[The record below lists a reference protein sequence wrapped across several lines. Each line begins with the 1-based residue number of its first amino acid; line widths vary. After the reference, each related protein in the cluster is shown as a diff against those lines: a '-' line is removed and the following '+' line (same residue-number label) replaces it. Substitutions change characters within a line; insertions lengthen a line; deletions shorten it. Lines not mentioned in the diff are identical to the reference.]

1 MLGYYGWIS
10 EAVFETASI
19 APGRKSFATR
29 HPRYCRFTFAPLAVN
44 RYQFLRG
51 VQRIAL
57 EGRQIRCQV
66 PCLKGSCFEAGYTTF
81 TRRDRLI
88 QRLSGALA

>member
-1 MLGYYGWIS
+1 MRLRLSGNGARLYYGWIS

-29 HPRYCRFTFAPLAVN
+29 HPRYSRFTFAPLAVN

-57 EGRQIRCQV
+57 EGCQIRCQV
-66 PCLKGSCFEAGYTTF
+66 LS
-81 TRRDRLI
+81 
-88 QRLSGALA
+88 QR